1 MRGHA
6 CRGEAPPLPAA
17 LVSRDQQTADRGPPL
32 FIFVGDTCT
41 RIVVKRERTRA
52 EGALHGAISD
62 LLHSH
67 DWIHAAWVVRSRGV
81 ISFPVWRMLA
91 PGPAV
96 RCVSTADTKLRC
108 PSYAVRSFSRQ
119 WLWQWSC
126 LACSS
131 STFCGP
137 LDIQGARP
145 AIELL
150 TKDEARRI
158 AANVTK
164 LLELVDTEGLSAYRI
179 HRCEHRHSSCIGC

>member
-119 WLWQWSC
+119 WPWQWPC
-126 LACSS
+126 LSCSS

-137 LDIQGARP
+137 LDISRSPAGDRQQSCSPKTRRGGSRP
-145 AIELL
+145 TWRSCRSCCESLSV
-150 TKDEARRI
+150 TRR
-158 AANVTK
+158 APPK
-164 LLELVDTEGLSAYRI
+164 
-179 HRCEHRHSSCIGC
+179 